1 MKYSKRLSQKKKK
14 IKRRWVLSGA
24 LIIIILL
31 TTLWFYTGII
41 FVPVDYVIKVIKYIQ
56 TFYIL
61 LIIDLMSNSKMPI
74 YKYIRIWY
82 NRNIK

>member
-41 FVPVDYVIKVIKYIQ
+41 FVPVDYVIKVIKYI
-56 TFYIL
+56 
-61 LIIDLMSNSKMPI
+61 
-74 YKYIRIWY
+74 
-82 NRNIK
+82 